1 MAHARLVGETRKM
14 KPIRQALPSL
24 IVIAVVVAL
33 WWAAVLLTHS
43 VIFPTPQQVVQGT
56 LELARDGTLWEHI
69 GASLF
74 RVAAGF
80 GLAVLLAIP
89 LGLWMGWVHGAF
101 VTLNPLFQILRPI
114 SPIAWIPIAILWFG
128 VGNASPIYLIFIAS
142 VFPMIV
148 QTTVG

>member
-1 MAHARLVGETRKM
+1 M
-14 KPIRQALPSL
+14 KFLRQSLPSI

-33 WWAAVLLTHS
+33 WWITVVVTES
-43 VIFPTPQQVVQGT
+43 VIFPTPGQVVSGT

-74 RVAAGF
+74 RVGAGF
-80 GLAVLLAIP
+80 GLAVLFAIP

-128 VGNASPIYLIFIAS
+128 VGNVSPIFLIFLAS
-142 VFPMIV
+142 VFPMVV
-148 QTTVG
+148 QTINGVHTI